1 MKRFMFHFPELSLLL
16 KATFIV
22 HAFAFFFALFMHTP
36 HGLSY
41 FSWASTGEGFI
52 RQWVVFIWIIQHA
65 VMGVLAYFLWHPFAK
80 WMPYMA
86 RLGRLKTVGLLCLTY
101 SASVF
106 ISLSMSTLF
115 TVVLSIYYAVSL
127 DFMGALIKTI
137 ALWSLMIGIGMGL
150 GLKPMIGIA
159 LSSLQIMLFWLEPD
173 ISLLHGWWPLFFL
186 SSMDSAPI
194 NLWQIGTLI
203 FVGISAMGFIALR
216 KDLL

>member
-1 MKRFMFHFPELSLLL
+1 MFHFPELSLLL

-36 HGLSY
+36 QGLSY

-115 TVVLSIYYAVSL
+115 TVVLSIYYAVPL
-127 DFMGALIKTI
+127 DFIAALIRTI

-150 GLKPMIGIA
+150 GLKPIICIA

-173 ISLLHGWWPLFFL
+173 ISLLHGWWPIYFL
-186 SSMDSAPI
+186 SSMEAASLS
-194 NLWQIGTLI
+194 LWQIGTLI
-203 FVGISAMGFIALR
+203 FVGISAMGFTASR